1 MQLRNKIPDSSS
13 RTQTVQ
19 DQKECLVH
27 YKFFP
32 PKRSNILSSIV
43 RTFMAACPFER
54 AKYLPSK
61 WILRHDVAHFET
73 ELSIKLFL
81 PMVKPPL
88 YFLDFCQCGFGTPP
102 QKKKLQRTPFWCYW
116 THSELYNKI
125 AVMMYRKWCMCFVP
139 SQSQYSACVKSKIP
153 SQ

>member
-1 MQLRNKIPDSSS
+1 
-13 RTQTVQ
+13 
-19 DQKECLVH
+19 
-27 YKFFP
+27 
-32 PKRSNILSSIV
+32 
-43 RTFMAACPFER
+43 MAACPFER

-102 QKKKLQRTPFWCYW
+102 QKKTSKNSILMLLDSFR
-116 THSELYNKI
+116 
-125 AVMMYRKWCMCFVP
+125 AV
-139 SQSQYSACVKSKIP
+139 
-153 SQ
+153 